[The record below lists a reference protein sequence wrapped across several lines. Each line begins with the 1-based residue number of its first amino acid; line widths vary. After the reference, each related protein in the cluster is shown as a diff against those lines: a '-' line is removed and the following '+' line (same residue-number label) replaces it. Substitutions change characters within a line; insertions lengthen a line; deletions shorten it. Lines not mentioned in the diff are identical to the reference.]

1 MKLEEGKWYKWFQTN
16 HNNTHIGKYSND
28 SSENAAVKMKPWL
41 IHSKEYCVD
50 GTFEKKFMQ
59 DIVEITDLTEISKML
74 PDGHEDKVDKIAKP
88 KFIVGKWYKNLNYGK
103 NWIAKAISDSH
114 MSGDNFYHGDYITDS
129 KVFKERSISKSSL
142 VWNDDV
148 VECPLS
154 EIQEYLPDG
163 HVDKIGS
170 NSKRYTATM
179 KFFEQLREPERSEAI
194 ENYNEN
200 YYNSVPSTLTN
211 ALEDGFGWSDSAQE
225 HVYWDNIYVSIED
238 NTYFKEPE
246 TETLVFGK
254 YKVGDVV
261 VSLTTSGSSREEGS
275 LFIVKEDS
283 VPHKLCYDTCF
294 GSSLPNDW
302 RLATPEEVSAYNKGI
317 KNIADIKPKDYN
329 EAVNC
334 TTQEEWDFALS
345 KFNPRGLITNNFSK
359 NSNNKCIITAS
370 SNSEYVGCYS
380 SKNYLVTNNYTI
392 LTFKQWCDKY
402 NHSYVEEPISLE
414 GRYIKCLKENDWNGG
429 KTKVGQVLTIKK
441 VDTQGDLFI
450 SGRCLDK
457 SRLESG
463 EFELLPIDYTPDLIK
478 EEQTMF
484 KKGDYIVTLIN
495 DGDCGKVN
503 YCSKQNQDD
512 KDLYPEIDTKG
523 IKGNGNSRFTFSDKS
538 GWKWRFATKEEG
550 EEYEKHGKPYNVTNL
565 LSSLIPNKPSEVD
578 ISYRVDKIGNFYID
592 DICVSNCTS
601 LAPKEVYPNYSI
613 PKPTTIILKTKSK
626 SIKL

>member
-16 HNNTHIGKYSND
+16 HATYHIGKYYNNPG
-28 SSENAAVKMKPWL
+28 EGFVKMKPWL
-41 IHSKEYCVD
+41 DSSKQYEIA
-50 GTFEKKFMQ
+50 GIFESKFMQ
-59 DIVEITDLTEISKML
+59 DIVEITDLTEIHNLS

-88 KFIVGKWYKNLNYGK
+88 KFIVGKWYKNLSYGK
-103 NWIAKAISDSH
+103 DWIAKAISDSR
-114 MSGDNFYHGDYITDS
+114 MSGDDFYHGDYITND
-129 KVFKERSISKSSL
+129 KVFNERSISKSHL
-142 VWNDDV
+142 VWNDDT

-154 EIQEYLPDG
+154 EIQEYLPEG

-170 NSKRYTATM
+170 NSERYTATM

-194 ENYNEN
+194 ENYNESH
-200 YYNSVPSTLTN
+200 YGIPLSLSN
-211 ALEDGFGWSDSAQE
+211 ALLNGFSWGDSAQGYA
-225 HVYWDNIYVSIED
+225 YWDKIHSSIKD
-238 NTYFKEPE
+238 NNYFKKPE
-246 TETLVFGK
+246 TEVLVFGK

-261 VSLTTSGSSREEGS
+261 VSLTAYGSSREEGS
-275 LFIVKEDS
+275 LFTVKEKS
-283 VPHKLCYDTCF
+283 APHKLCYDTCF
-294 GSSLPNDW
+294 CNSLPNDW
-302 RLATPEEVSAYNKGI
+302 RLATPEEIKAYNSGI
-317 KNIADIKPKDYN
+317 KNIADIKQ
-329 EAVNC
+329 EAVHC
-334 TTQEEWDFALS
+334 TTQEEWDFVLS
-345 KFNPRGLITNNFSK
+345 KFNPRGLTTDNFSK
-359 NSNNKCIITAS
+359 NSYNKCIITAS
-370 SNSEYVGCYS
+370 SNSGYVGCYS

-601 LAPKEVYPNYSI
+601 LAPKEVYPNYSL
-613 PKPTTIILKTKSK
+613 PVPTNIILKTKTKSK